1 MTDRII
7 SSSAVVLK
15 KVKPSVYLGKVGY
28 MADTVSAVMM
38 KSGDSLMQSLCVGFG
53 RGGFISATGLRFGFF
68 LPAEDYKDEGEYRLK
83 DILHARSEGIIDLI
97 GKEVYYGEEPL
108 SLLKM
113 INSGEAKTSKLM
125 DISARSVRYPFRLKD
140 GPGCVIV
147 RRHDG
152 QTL

>member
-53 RGGFISATGLRFGFF
+53 RGIEIRVFPSGR
-68 LPAEDYKDEGEYRLK
+68 RLQ
-83 DILHARSEGIIDLI
+83 G
-97 GKEVYYGEEPL
+97 
-108 SLLKM
+108 
-113 INSGEAKTSKLM
+113 
-125 DISARSVRYPFRLKD
+125 
-140 GPGCVIV
+140 
-147 RRHDG
+147 
-152 QTL
+152 